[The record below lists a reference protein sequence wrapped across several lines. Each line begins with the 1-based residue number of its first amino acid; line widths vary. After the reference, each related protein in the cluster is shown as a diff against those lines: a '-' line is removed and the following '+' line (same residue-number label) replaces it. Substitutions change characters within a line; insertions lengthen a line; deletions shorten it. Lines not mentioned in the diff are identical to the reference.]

1 MYRDL
6 VQSETDNVN
15 ILKDKQTGTLFVTM
29 PACLHCCKNKIKKKK
44 KEVIK
49 KEIIIKKRMSNI
61 PLGLLNINE
70 IASRISGEID
80 NRDITL
86 AK

>member
-49 KEIIIKKRMSNI
+49 KK
-61 PLGLLNINE
+61 
-70 IASRISGEID
+70 
-80 NRDITL
+80 
-86 AK
+86 

>member
-1 MYRDL
+1 
-6 VQSETDNVN
+6 
-15 ILKDKQTGTLFVTM
+15 
-29 PACLHCCKNKIKKKK
+29 
-44 KEVIK
+44 
-49 KEIIIKKRMSNI
+49 MSHI

-70 IASRISGEID
+70 IASRISGELD